1 MSKTGLMSKKVPE
14 LKKMLK
20 AKGLTTTGKK
30 HELIDRLLS
39 ATDSSNASGKP
50 AYDEFRNVLPPSS
63 PEVSIEFG
71 LNPNHSDDLG
81 RCNDSDSYR
90 NTIGCFD
97 STGISMSECGGIHM
111 EPSKSTKTEAFQYLA
126 KTSDDFEKLR
136 LEFEKLTK
144 VTLSLNDQFAKYDQK
159 IAQLELKNAQLE
171 QMVSELVKGSLDYEH
186 ERSNVVLYG
195 VDKDKIDETAY
206 RNKNEAIDMY
216 ALNFVQKYL
225 PNYEATDIKTKS
237 VQNDGAIVISMACSA
252 DAFRLT
258 KRCRADGF
266 TKIRQGLTKP
276 ERMIS
281 KAVTLKTAQL
291 NSKSSRMSDKH
302 YVKRHLHY
310 IARVKK
316 DDPRKPLAL
325 FTPEF
330 NLTNLDGTVTF
341 KLTNMIRKTNTY
353 CKQAPESE
361 QRPPNT
367 IGSLNLPFE

>member
-1 MSKTGLMSKKVPE
+1 MIRCEGPSPSLAEKYRKMSLVRSWSECNFHFWVAMNYAQWAGC
-14 LKKMLK
+14 KML
-20 AKGLTTTGKK
+20 
-30 HELIDRLLS
+30 
-39 ATDSSNASGKP
+39 
-50 AYDEFRNVLPPSS
+50 
-63 PEVSIEFG
+63 
-71 LNPNHSDDLG
+71 
-81 RCNDSDSYR
+81 
-90 NTIGCFD
+90 
-97 STGISMSECGGIHM
+97 
-111 EPSKSTKTEAFQYLA
+111 
-126 KTSDDFEKLR
+126 
-136 LEFEKLTK
+136 
-144 VTLSLNDQFAKYDQK
+144 
-159 IAQLELKNAQLE
+159 
-171 QMVSELVKGSLDYEH
+171 
-186 ERSNVVLYG
+186 
-195 VDKDKIDETAY
+195 
-206 RNKNEAIDMY
+206 
-216 ALNFVQKYL
+216 
-225 PNYEATDIKTKS
+225 
-237 VQNDGAIVISMACSA
+237 SMACSA

-281 KAVTLKTAQL
+281 KAVTLKTAQF

-325 FTPEF
+325 FTHEF

-367 IGSLNLPFE
+367 IGSLNLPFEWSYAN